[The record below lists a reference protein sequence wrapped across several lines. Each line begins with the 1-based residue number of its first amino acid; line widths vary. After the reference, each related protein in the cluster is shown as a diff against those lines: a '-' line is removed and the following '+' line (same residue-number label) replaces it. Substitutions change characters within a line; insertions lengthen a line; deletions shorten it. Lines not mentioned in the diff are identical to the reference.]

1 MASSGVLVDVN
12 VDETGLTSKLD
23 EVTEGWEGHRE
34 AVLIAQAESLVG
46 SLKREVNTSSGRLS
60 DTIRALETSGN
71 SVPVVAG
78 GQQGVDYTLAN
89 LHGSDP
95 HAPGSPDPAQNRT
108 LSRWA
113 SREGYPGGF
122 EGIYWHIYH
131 YGTEEHDWL
140 TPALDDYR
148 SDSAQVAETV
158 LRNRGVLE

>member
-1 MASSGVLVDVN
+1 MAGVAVN
-12 VDETGLTSKLD
+12 LALD
-23 EVTEGWEGHRE
+23 EGGLKSSFDEIVENWDGHRE
-34 AVLIAQAESLVG
+34 AVLIAQAENLVG
-46 SLKREVNTSSGRLS
+46 KLKREVNTSSGRLKG
-60 DTIRALETSGN
+60 TIRALETEGN

-89 LHGSDP
+89 LHGSEP
-95 HAPGSPDPAQNRT
+95 HAPGSPRPGENRS

-113 SREGYPGGF
+113 DRVGYPGGF

-148 SDSAQVAETV
+148 SEADGVAAQV